1 VPGGGPRLV
10 RVVLQRMSWML
21 SRHPPDYPRLDDVA
35 HTYGRAL
42 MLATNFEQS
51 CRVLLRFLNL
61 EDVLDHDPTLRLE
74 AAIQRVPRDALLKR
88 TLEGIASQLGT
99 VPDAVAILVNARE
112 GRNFI
117 AHEAAIW
124 PPLNMPRYGSL
135 REVLAPTAVG
145 REVDR
150 LRALERLGEPLLR
163 RHVTAVA
170 HGEVLVGGW
179 LHEFHER
186 EPAPATF
193 TQSYPCR
200 VDNWVLEPVMD
211 LLSD

>member
-1 VPGGGPRLV
+1 
-10 RVVLQRMSWML
+10 
-21 SRHPPDYPRLDDVA
+21 
-35 HTYGRAL
+35 

-61 EDVLDHDPTLRLE
+61 EDVLEHDPTLGLE
-74 AAIQRVPRDALLKR
+74 SAIQRVPRDAQLYQ
-88 TLEGIASQLGT
+88 TLRGIESQLDT
-99 VPDAVAILVNARE
+99 APDAILVNARE

-117 AHEAAIW
+117 AHEAATW
-124 PPLNMPRYGSL
+124 PPMNMPRHGSL

-145 REVDR
+145 MEVDR
-150 LRALERLGEPLLR
+150 LQAIERLGEPLRILR
-163 RHVTAVA
+163 RHVAAVA

-193 TQSYPCR
+193 TQSYPSR